1 MARMG
6 VGVGEAGCHPP
17 AHSLIGAHF
26 PREKRALGISI
37 FNAGAALGVAGG
49 LALIGTLGEKL
60 GWRAAMQI
68 VGVMGLPL
76 ALLTFFTLKEPPR
89 PESHKETQETAFRSI
104 GSLLRR
110 PAFVHLV
117 LAFAIG
123 QVGSQ
128 GFSVWAPTFLMRSFH
143 MGMGEVGAWI
153 GGITAAFAVVGTVF
167 GGVLASRLLPRDARW
182 ELWIPAIAFALCA
195 PLFVMMVFSP
205 AAWIVLALKAV
216 NTLFGAI
223 GTGVAIA
230 AVQSFAEPHR
240 RATAVAIALLL
251 SSLLGTGAG
260 PYLIGAA
267 STALEPALGQESLRY
282 ALLVAPL
289 ILVWSVVH
297 FMFSARSALRDRVN

>member
-1 MARMG
+1 
-6 VGVGEAGCHPP
+6 
-17 AHSLIGAHF
+17 
-26 PREKRALGISI
+26 
-37 FNAGAALGVAGG
+37 
-49 LALIGTLGEKL
+49 
-60 GWRAAMQI
+60 
-68 VGVMGLPL
+68 
-76 ALLTFFTLKEPPR
+76 
-89 PESHKETQETAFRSI
+89 
-104 GSLLRR
+104 
-110 PAFVHLV
+110 V

-128 GFSVWAPTFLMRSFH
+128 GFSVWAPTLLMRSFH

-182 ELWIPAIAFALCA
+182 ELWIPAIGFALCA
-195 PLFVMMVFSP
+195 PIFVMMVFSP
-205 AAWIVLALKAV
+205 TAWIVLALKAL

-267 STALEPALGQESLRY
+267 STALEPMLGQESLRY
-282 ALLVAPL
+282 ALLVAPI

-297 FMFSARSALRDRVN
+297 FMLSARHALRDRVN